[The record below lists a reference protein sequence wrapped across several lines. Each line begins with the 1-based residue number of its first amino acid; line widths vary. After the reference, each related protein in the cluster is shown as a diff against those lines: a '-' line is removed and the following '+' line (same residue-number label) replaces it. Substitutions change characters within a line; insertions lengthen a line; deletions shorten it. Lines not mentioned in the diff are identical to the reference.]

1 MMSNVGAEINK
12 WEFYLSRAN
21 AENNVCCDDA
31 NDNDDIFDHGHED
44 VFYHGHEDG
53 FYHGHEDGF
62 YHGHEDG
69 VFLVPCE
76 SFDIFPVIPI
86 EFSAT

>member
-1 MMSNVGAEINK
+1 MMPSVGAEIIE
-12 WEFYLSRAN
+12 WEFYLKRAN

-53 FYHGHEDGF
+53 FYHGHEDG
-62 YHGHEDG
+62 

>member
-1 MMSNVGAEINK
+1 MMSNGGAEINK
-12 WEFYLSRAN
+12 WEFYLKRAN
-21 AENNVCCDDA
+21 AENNVHCDDA

-44 VFYHGHEDG
+44 VFYHGHD
-53 FYHGHEDGF
+53 DDF